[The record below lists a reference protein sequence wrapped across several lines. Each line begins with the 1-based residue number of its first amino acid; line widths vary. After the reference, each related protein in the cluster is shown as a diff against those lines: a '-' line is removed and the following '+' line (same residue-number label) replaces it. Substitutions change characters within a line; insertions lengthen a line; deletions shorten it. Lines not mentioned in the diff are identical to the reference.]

1 MPIRPGIALAAAAL
15 LLTACEGELVV
26 DLTDAPI
33 DGASRV
39 QLAVSSVELLGSD
52 GDVTTIGSEHTDSFD
67 MLDYRDGERL
77 RLVGADGELDGSYI
91 GLRVRFDDEDA
102 YLRKDDTSVP
112 IELLS
117 AGEYADVDLSL
128 NDSSST
134 SLIVDLDLRFS
145 LIDQV
150 DALGVYQMNPVIRVI
165 DADSAGSIE
174 GTIDA
179 DEIADTDCR
188 SGRDLGTGVA
198 VYLYEGAGVTPSD
211 YYDDSTVTNLAQP
224 VGSADVAY
232 ADDGDAWIYRFHYV
246 APGSYTVAWTCEA
259 DDEQP
264 REDDGLLFRASA
276 DVSVGEAQTATADF

>member
-1 MPIRPGIALAAAAL
+1 MPVRLRIVLVAAAL
-15 LLTACEGELVV
+15 LVSACEGELVI

-39 QLAVSSVELLGSD
+39 ELAVSSVELLGSD
-52 GDVTTIGSEHTDSFD
+52 GNATTIDSEHTDSFD

-77 RLVGADGELDGSYI
+77 RLVSADGELDGSYI
-91 GLRVRFDDEDA
+91 GLRVRFDDDDA
-102 YLRKDDTSVP
+102 YVLRNGVSVP

-128 NDSSST
+128 DDNDST
-134 SLIVDLDLRFS
+134 SLVVDLDLRFS

-150 DALGVYQMNPVIRVI
+150 DALGVYQMIPVIRVI

-174 GTIDA
+174 GTIEA

-224 VGSADVAY
+224 IGSADVAY
-232 ADDGDAWIYRFHYV
+232 DDDAWSYRFHYV

-264 REDDGLLFRASA
+264 RDDDGLLFRASA
-276 DVSVGEAQTATADF
+276 DVSVGEAQTAVVDF

>member
-1 MPIRPGIALAAAAL
+1 MLTRLRIVLAAAAL
-15 LLTACEGELVV
+15 LLSACEGELVV

-39 QLAVSSVELLGSD
+39 ELAVSSVELLGSD
-52 GDVTTIGSEHTDSFD
+52 GDTTTIDSEHTDSFD

-77 RLVGADGELDGSYI
+77 RLVSADGELDGSYI
-91 GLRVRFDDEDA
+91 GLRVRFDDDDA
-102 YLRKDDTSVP
+102 YVRMDGESVP

-117 AGEYADVDLSL
+117 AGEYADVDLSVDD
-128 NDSSST
+128 NSST
-134 SLIVDLDLRFS
+134 SLVVDLDLRFS

-150 DALGVYQMNPVIRVI
+150 DALGVYQMVPVIRVI

-179 DEIADTDCR
+179 DEISDSDCR
-188 SGRDLGTGVA
+188 SGRDLGAGVA
-198 VYLYEGAGVTPSD
+198 VYAYEGAGVTPSD

-224 VGSADVAY
+224 IGSADVAY
-232 ADDGDAWIYRFHYV
+232 DDDGDAWTYRFHYV

-276 DVSVGEAQTATADF
+276 DVSVGEAQTAVVDF